1 MSKRSINKDVE
12 EFLALYKSYETALR
26 AQDTD
31 YRTVEEKSG
40 SDRMRIMRQIR
51 NYLSH
56 ADDPGFIAISPV
68 CLEALRQMVK
78 EEQAKGDI
86 AKNHLVTPAKGSLK
100 EGMPLSSA
108 VYRIVRHME
117 NRRPEMPV
125 YDEKKQLKGI
135 LTLKQAA
142 YALDQGHTLLY
153 EKTCGPYTKDFHIVK
168 PDDLVPEKR
177 DGLYYCV
184 TKNGTLDA
192 QYMGYLDI

>member
-1 MSKRSINKDVE
+1 MSKRTANKDVE
-12 EFLALYKSYETALR
+12 EFLALYKSYEAALR
-26 AQDTD
+26 AQDKD
-31 YRTVEEKSG
+31 YRTVEEASG
-40 SDRMRIMRQIR
+40 SDRMRIMRQMR

-68 CLEALRQMVK
+68 CLEVLRQMVK
-78 EEQAKGDI
+78 EEQVKGDI

-100 EGMPLSSA
+100 EGMPLPAA
-108 VYRIVRHME
+108 VYQMVRHMVDG
-117 NRRPEMPV
+117 RSEMPV

-135 LTLKQAA
+135 LTLERAA
-142 YALDQGHTLLY
+142 YALNQGHTLLY
-153 EKTCGPYTKDFHIVK
+153 EKTCGPYSKEFHLLK

-184 TKNGTLDA
+184 TRNGMPHT